1 MIDELGPIT
10 KTPATYD
17 EEGNEKTPAVI
28 VDGHHVNLRA
38 YGQFAKQVTY
48 GLPQEGDVFE
58 RTHLLQ
64 IIQDLDFKP
73 ITEEGVPAGYEGPNG
88 VRLFD
93 PRRGELSTPGVG
105 LTPPRPKIICG
116 GQSFR
121 YRLPRHPDAVSGK
134 PSAHA
139 GSSQISRSNS
149 PTSPKPFGTSVR
161 ISS

>member
-1 MIDELGPIT
+1 MIIDLMVWASTREQFITGMVANGLATYADDILTPTDGVMIDELGTIT
-10 KTPATYD
+10 KTPAT
-17 EEGNEKTPAVI
+17 EETPAVI

-38 YGQFAKQVTY
+38 YGEFADQVTY

-93 PRRGELSTPGVG
+93 PGVIK
-105 LTPPRPKIICG
+105 LRA
-116 GQSFR
+116 R
-121 YRLPRHPDAVSGK
+121 VWA
-134 PSAHA
+134 
-139 GSSQISRSNS
+139 
-149 PTSPKPFGTSVR
+149 
-161 ISS
+161 